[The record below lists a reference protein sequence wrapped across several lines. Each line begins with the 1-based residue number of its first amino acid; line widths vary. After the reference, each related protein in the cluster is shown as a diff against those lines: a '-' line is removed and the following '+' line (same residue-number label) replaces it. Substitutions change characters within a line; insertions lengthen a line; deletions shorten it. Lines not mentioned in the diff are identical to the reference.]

1 MFPDTQQAMERTGDR
16 VESTASEVG
25 DSPAPAP
32 SRSAKRRPKRQRK
45 QSRGAFAVQVMGE
58 LLITLGLVLVLFVV
72 WELWWTNIEADRKQ
86 EAAMEQLFAEFEP
99 VPGAPA
105 AGAEPGG
112 YGDPAVLPVPDAE
125 GTTFA
130 AIYIPRFGAEHARPV
145 TQGVGTAVLD
155 SLGLGHYPETA
166 MPGEVGNF
174 ALAGHRQTHGQ
185 VLDAVDT
192 LVPGDRIYVQTAQG
206 YYTYVYR
213 NSQIVLPDRVD
224 VLAPVPTQPGAEP
237 QERILTLT
245 TCNPRFGSE
254 ERFISYAVL
263 DSWQPAS
270 AGPPEEIAALVT
282 RTQGQG

>member
-1 MFPDTQQAMERTGDR
+1 M
-16 VESTASEVG
+16 
-25 DSPAPAP
+25 
-32 SRSAKRRPKRQRK
+32 
-45 QSRGAFAVQVMGE
+45 AVQVMGE

-72 WELWWTNIEADRKQ
+72 WELWWTNIEADRNQ
-86 EAAMEQLFAEFEP
+86 ESAMEELFAGFEP
-99 VPGAPA
+99 VPVAPA
-105 AGAEPGG
+105 SPLPEP
-112 YGDPAVLPVPDAE
+112 YGDPAVLPAPETD

-145 TQGVGTAVLD
+145 TQGVGTEVLD
-155 SLGLGHYPETA
+155 TLGLGHYPETA

-206 YYTYVYR
+206 YYTYVFR

-224 VLAPVPTQPGAEP
+224 VLAPVPTQPGIAPE
-237 QERILTLT
+237 ERILTLT
-245 TCNPRFGSE
+245 TCNPRFGSQ

-270 AGPPEEIAALVT
+270 AGPPEEIAAIVS
-282 RTQGQG
+282 RNSSGQG

>member
-1 MFPDTQQAMERTGDR
+1 MEGSARQAGNTEAAG
-16 VESTASEVG
+16 
-25 DSPAPAP
+25 
-32 SRSAKRRPKRQRK
+32 RRPNPAEPGRRGRGEPPKRGK
-45 QSRGAFAVQVMGE
+45 GALAVQVAGE
-58 LLITLGLVLVLFVV
+58 LLITLGLVMVLFVV
-72 WELWWTNIEADRKQ
+72 WELWWTNIEADRRQ
-86 EAAMEQLFAEFEP
+86 EAAMEELFSGFDP
-99 VPGAPA
+99 APA
-105 AGAEPGG
+105 QPEAAEQEPF
-112 YGDPAVLPVPDAE
+112 GDPSSLPPPEAE

-145 TQGVGTAVLD
+145 TEGVGPEVLD

-192 LVPGDRIYVQTAQG
+192 LVPGDRIYVQTEQG
-206 YYTYVYR
+206 FYTYVYR

-224 VLAPVPTQPGAEP
+224 VLAPVPAQPGVIPE
-237 QERILTLT
+237 ERILTLT

-263 DSWQPAS
+263 DSWRPAS

-282 RTQGQG
+282 RRAGGQG

>member
-1 MFPDTQQAMERTGDR
+1 M
-16 VESTASEVG
+16 ESTANKIGGVEAAE
-25 DSPAPAP
+25 PP
-32 SRSAKRRPKRQRK
+32 SGKPRVPRRR
-45 QSRGAFAVQVMGE
+45 RGKGAMAVQVMGE

-72 WELWWTNIEADRKQ
+72 WELWWTNIEADRNQ
-86 EAAMEQLFAEFEP
+86 EAAMEELFAGFEP
-99 VPGAPA
+99 APA
-105 AGAEPGG
+105 APAIPLPES
-112 YGDPAVLPVPDAE
+112 YGDPAVLPAPETD

-145 TQGVGTAVLD
+145 TQGVGTEVLD
-155 SLGLGHYPETA
+155 TLGLGHYPETA

-206 YYTYVYR
+206 YYTYVFR

-224 VLAPVPTQPGAEP
+224 VLAPVPTQPGIAPE
-237 QERILTLT
+237 ERILTLT

-270 AGPPEEIAALVT
+270 AGPPEEIAAVVS
-282 RTQGQG
+282 RNSAGQG